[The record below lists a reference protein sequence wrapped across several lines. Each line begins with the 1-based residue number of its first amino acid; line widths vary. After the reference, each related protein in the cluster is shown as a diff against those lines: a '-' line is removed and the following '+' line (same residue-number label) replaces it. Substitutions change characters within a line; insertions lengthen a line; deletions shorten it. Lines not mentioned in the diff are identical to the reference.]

1 MSEDKNL
8 AEQEE
13 VELEQEAVP
22 VETEEAYE
30 APRSSKAKEPKG
42 SKKEKKPNIF
52 VRMGKAIA
60 RKTKEVISELKK
72 VTWPTFP
79 KVVKQTGVVL
89 AVVMFFLVII
99 FLFDLGLSQL
109 LDLLTKSAS

>member
-8 AEQEE
+8 VEQEDI
-13 VELEQEAVP
+13 ELEQEVA
-22 VETEEAYE
+22 EEA
-30 APRSSKAKEPKG
+30 PKSSKSKEPKG

-52 VRMGKAIA
+52 VRMGRAIFK
-60 RKTKEVISELKK
+60 KTKEVISELKK

-99 FLFDLGLSQL
+99 FLFDLGLGQL
-109 LDLLTKSAS
+109 LKLLTNAG